1 MGKDWLTSHLHKFAQ
16 SYIGERH
23 LPPLPYKHLALG
35 RVYPSAVRLLWE
47 EFRLNPQLGIVCFGM
62 GKDWPT
68 SHLYEFA
75 QSHIGEKRLSPLPYK
90 PNYKQHATIKPKLLE
105 TKNKNKKS

>member
-1 MGKDWLTSHLHKFAQ
+1 MHTMHSFRSIGRVRGTVGVSPYTLKDAFFWEERIFPQSSIVRFGMGRVDPCSHPHEFAQ
-16 SYIGERH
+16 SHIGERH

-62 GKDWPT
+62 GKD
-68 SHLYEFA
+68 
-75 QSHIGEKRLSPLPYK
+75 
-90 PNYKQHATIKPKLLE
+90 
-105 TKNKNKKS
+105 